1 MGMREIQVAGKTL
14 VVFEHDDVYDNVT
27 GRALTGSWIW
37 ESALVLAEWMT
48 TQGHLDFPFQGKTV
62 IELGAGAGLPGLT
75 AALLG
80 ADRVVL
86 TDVDT
91 LLPGLLKNV
100 EANGLGDRVEVRRL
114 VWGSDESLSELECGE
129 FDLVLMS
136 DVFLDTEETARLAKT
151 LRRVCREGTRIWAAS
166 EVRPWTI
173 ECLNELTKEGFGLA
187 ELMKPEPA
195 DNENDSLDSFAVF
208 CLTPDNNHVAIQDNH
223 PEMDK
228 RWGGLV

>member
-14 VVFEHDDVYDNVT
+14 VIFEHDDVYDTVT

-48 TQGHLDFPFQGKTV
+48 TQGQLDFPFQGKTV

-75 AALLG
+75 AGLLG

-86 TDVDT
+86 TDVET

-100 EANGLGDRVEVRRL
+100 EANGLGDRVEVRQL
-114 VWGSDESLSELECGE
+114 VWGSDESLSELGWGE
-129 FDLVLMS
+129 FNLVLMS
-136 DVFLDTEETARLAKT
+136 DLFFDTEEMARLAKT
-151 LRRVCREGTRIWAAS
+151 LKSVCRKGTRIWAAS
-166 EVRPWTI
+166 ELRPWTV
-173 ECLNELTKEGFGLA
+173 ECLNELTKQGFGLA

-195 DNENDSLDSFAVF
+195 DNVNDSLDSFAVF
-208 CLTPDNNHVAIQDNH
+208 CLTPENNHVAIPEDNH
-223 PEMDK
+223 PEIEIDNC
-228 RWGGLV
+228 V